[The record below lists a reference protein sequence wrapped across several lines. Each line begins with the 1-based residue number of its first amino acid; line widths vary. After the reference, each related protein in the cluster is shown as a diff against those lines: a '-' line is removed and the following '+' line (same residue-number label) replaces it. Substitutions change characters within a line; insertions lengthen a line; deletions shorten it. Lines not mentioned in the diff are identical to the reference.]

1 MAAPSKTKS
10 HFERLLIEIYARR
23 FSENTQ
29 RVCID
34 CLKKKKKKKKKIG
47 LSVKNVVTLSFM
59 CSIIKI
65 LHL

>member
-10 HFERLLIEIYARR
+10 HSERLLIEIYARW

-34 CLKKKKKKKKKIG
+34 CLKER
-47 LSVKNVVTLSFM
+47 
-59 CSIIKI
+59 
-65 LHL
+65 

>member
-23 FSENTQ
+23 FRENTQ

-34 CLKKKKKKKKKIG
+34 CLKKKKKKKKK
-47 LSVKNVVTLSFM
+47 K
-59 CSIIKI
+59 
-65 LHL
+65 